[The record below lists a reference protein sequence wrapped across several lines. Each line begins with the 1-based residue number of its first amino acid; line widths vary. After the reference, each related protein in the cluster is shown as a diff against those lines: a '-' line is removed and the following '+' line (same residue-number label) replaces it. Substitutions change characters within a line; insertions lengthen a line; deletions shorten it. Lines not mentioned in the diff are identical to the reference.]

1 MKHYI
6 DLVATNLFKISL
18 NIMKLLFS
26 QHPSNLTQ
34 EKSQKT

>member
-6 DLVATNLFKISL
+6 DLAVTNLFKISL
-18 NIMKLLFS
+18 NIMKLLFL
-26 QHPSNLTQ
+26 QHPFNLTQ